1 MDILEPA
8 IPHKENT
15 SGIKAC
21 VRTDKAG
28 GTTIWQKL
36 WDRDAHLM
44 TDDKLTV
51 TEEKAVDFEDG
62 HSLDIGVDG
71 LDDSPQPRWTY
82 TVRDTAR

>member
-1 MDILEPA
+1 MG
-8 IPHKENT
+8 KE
-15 SGIKAC
+15 KK
-21 VRTDKAG
+21 V
-28 GTTIWQKL
+28 QKL

-71 LDDSPQPRWTY
+71 LDDSLT
-82 TVRDTAR
+82 TAMDIHSEGHGAMKTLDNIAKTMRKLRKS